1 MMKSFIEEKLNS
13 SINIFNSDTSK
24 NVLYTKEEAIRVRT
38 KYPDRIPVIVNRS
51 KSAGSEVPFIDKHKF
66 LVPADLTMGQ
76 LQYVIRKRLTLTPEK
91 ALFLFVNNAAAPT
104 SSLVSTIY
112 EENKDQD
119 TLFLYVTYAMENTFG

>member
-24 NVLYTKEEAIRVRT
+24 NVLYTKEEAVRVRT

-76 LQYVIRKRLTLTPEK
+76 LQYVIRKRLTLTPDK
-91 ALFLFVNNAAAPT
+91 ALFLFVNNAATPT